1 VDAYAEEAERFAL
14 SCSPLDE
21 LLRRMGGGGW
31 KGRQGDPPAQ
41 ERPAESHARLARVVA
56 LVKPSPL
63 DEAVRQ
69 LLDKVALSTSD
80 GASIDPERVS
90 LLTFHATKGLE
101 FSRVYIVGVEDYQ
114 LPGYYA
120 MVEGRADDIP
130 EARRLL
136 YVAMTRA
143 KDRLTLTW
151 CKERG
156 GKPSGG
162 TMFLDEMGLTR

>member
-1 VDAYAEEAERFAL
+1 
-14 SCSPLDE
+14 
-21 LLRRMGGGGW
+21 
-31 KGRQGDPPAQ
+31 
-41 ERPAESHARLARVVA
+41 
-56 LVKPSPL
+56 
-63 DEAVRQ
+63 
-69 LLDKVALSTSD
+69 
-80 GASIDPERVS
+80 
-90 LLTFHATKGLE
+90 
-101 FSRVYIVGVEDYQ
+101 
-114 LPGYYA
+114 

-151 CKERG
+151 CKDRG